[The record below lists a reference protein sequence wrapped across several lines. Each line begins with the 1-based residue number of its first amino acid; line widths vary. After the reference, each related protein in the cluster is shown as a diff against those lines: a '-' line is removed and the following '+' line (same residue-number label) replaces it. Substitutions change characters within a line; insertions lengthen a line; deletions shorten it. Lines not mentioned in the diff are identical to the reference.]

1 MHRAIPILSTLV
13 SLLVAGVT
21 LAQLPRTPAPAG
33 AQVYFISPKDGE
45 EITGPV
51 TVRMGLKGMGV
62 APAGVELKDTGHHHL
77 LINVVTLPPMG
88 ENLPNDDQHRHFGN
102 GQTEATITL
111 PPGRHT
117 PQLVLGDHNHIPHQ
131 PPVMSPK
138 ITITV
143 K

>member
-1 MHRAIPILSTLV
+1 MRRSVPILSALAA
-13 SLLVAGVT
+13 LLVTSIA

-45 EITGPV
+45 EIAGPI
-51 TVRMGLKGMGV
+51 TVRMGLKGMCV
-62 APAGVELKDTGHHHL
+62 APAGVEMKDTGHHHL

-117 PQLVLGDHNHIPHQ
+117 LQLVLGDQNHIPHE
-131 PPVMSPK
+131 PPVISPK